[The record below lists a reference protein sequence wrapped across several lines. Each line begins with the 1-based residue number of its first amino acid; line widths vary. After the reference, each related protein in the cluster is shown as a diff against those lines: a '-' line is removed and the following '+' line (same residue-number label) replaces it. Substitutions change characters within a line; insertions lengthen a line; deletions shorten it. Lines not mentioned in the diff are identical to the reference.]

1 MYSKTQKLFRPW
13 LLEEIF
19 SYIYFFFFLKEE
31 DINPIYITIRI
42 LTSMNIRCKKGFS
55 FTPMIKENF
64 LQSVV
69 NIWHMFSRWF
79 SLLSFPIFY
88 TDT

>member
-1 MYSKTQKLFRPW
+1 MKFLVTFT
-13 LLEEIF
+13 
-19 SYIYFFFFLKEE
+19 FFFLKKEE
-31 DINPIYITIRI
+31 DINPIYIPISI

-55 FTPMIKENF
+55 FTLMIKESF

-88 TDT
+88 IDTKMHFL